1 MSLSK
6 KSKSNL
12 QLKTKPMNNCTTYL
26 KIAILWIMVAI
37 YSIGHAQDHHTL
49 PNRRRPGGTL
59 ETAGTS
65 LTANE
70 YVIQSGGSSIFG
82 SGERI
87 LLKNGF
93 KAKSGSN
100 FHALIQPS
108 GGGSGGDSGGAPP
121 QPWNNHGC
129 DPRQF

>member
-1 MSLSK
+1 
-6 KSKSNL
+6 
-12 QLKTKPMNNCTTYL
+12 MNNCTTYL
-26 KIAILWIMVAI
+26 KKIAILWIMVAI

-49 PNRRRPGGTL
+49 PNQTVNSGESTL

-100 FHALIQPS
+100 FRAL
-108 GGGSGGDSGGAPP
+108 
-121 QPWNNHGC
+121 
-129 DPRQF
+129 